1 MSKIIGDAI
10 VVRGGGGGKPT
21 LSASTTAKS
30 GVTYTNDIHG
40 ISAER
45 MSLYAKAIS
54 NNASITNRTSV
65 VYIDDETDHYQIS
78 IGSQI
83 MLMLDDAGYSFDVIG
98 FNHDTLTTANAY
110 GDNTATGKAG
120 ITFQMH
126 DCFATPYSMNSS
138 NTNVGGWKNSA
149 MRTSTMAT
157 MKNYM
162 SAGGWHTIV
171 KQVNKSSGLGG
182 GSSSGTETVSDS
194 CFLLAEIEVFGSTSY
209 SVSGEGTQYAYY
221 KAGNSKMKRR
231 DDLADTWW
239 ERSSMSGN
247 KYGFCLVNSSGISY
261 NRGAGSVYGVAFA
274 FCV

>member
-1 MSKIIGDAI
+1 MSKIIGRAI
-10 VVRGGGGGKPT
+10 VITGGGGKAVP
-21 LSASTTAKS
+21 SASTTAKS
-30 GVTYTNDIHG
+30 GVTYTDGLSG
-40 ISAER
+40 ISAEK

-54 NNASITNRTSV
+54 NNASITNGTSV
-65 VYIDDETDHYQIS
+65 VYIDDDTNHYQIS

-182 GSSSGTETVSDS
+182 GSSSGTEIVSDG
-194 CFLLAEIEVFGSTSY
+194 CFLLSEIEVFGSTTY
-209 SVSGEGTQYAYY
+209 SVSGEGTQYEYY
-221 KAGNSKMKRR
+221 KAGNSKVKNMGGY
-231 DDLADTWW
+231 TSHWY
-239 ERSSMSGN
+239 ERSPQSGSSN
-247 KYGFCLVNSSGISY
+247 EFCMVAKNGSASY
-261 NRGAGSVYGVAFA
+261 TNVTLHPGTAFA